1 MSAKTK
7 KAEKL
12 TSFTHN
18 KSTYKSECNADCC
31 MPPKPLQIFKARTRW
46 GAAIHL
52 PASDQSCMLTLA
64 MPCNAVGDCCLVRG
78 EGGLPFVSG
87 LPHHVCAASTCPV
100 QRLCSKP

>member
-18 KSTYKSECNADCC
+18 KSTYKSKCDQRQAACHQS
-31 MPPKPLQIFKARTRW
+31 LFRYSKARTRW

-87 LPHHVCAASTCPV
+87 LPHHV
-100 QRLCSKP
+100 